1 MFVEP
6 YVIEIYGKSVLMGP
20 GNIIIMLVMLGLV
33 ILFPLSFINY
43 GKNVKVV
50 DAYLCGANTGDGT
63 QFVTAAQQSCQMQM
77 SNYYLVKYFGESLLL
92 KFGISST
99 VTLIIAMFVLVLR

>member
-1 MFVEP
+1 
-6 YVIEIYGKSVLMGP
+6 MGP
-20 GNIIIMLVMLGLV
+20 GNVIIMLVMLGLV

-63 QFVTAAQQSCQMQM
+63 QFTSVAQKPCQMQM
-77 SNYYLVKYFGESLLL
+77 SNYYLEKYFGEKLL
-92 KFGISST
+92 ST
-99 VTLIIAMFVLVLR
+99 CGVLSTIVLIAVMFILTLR